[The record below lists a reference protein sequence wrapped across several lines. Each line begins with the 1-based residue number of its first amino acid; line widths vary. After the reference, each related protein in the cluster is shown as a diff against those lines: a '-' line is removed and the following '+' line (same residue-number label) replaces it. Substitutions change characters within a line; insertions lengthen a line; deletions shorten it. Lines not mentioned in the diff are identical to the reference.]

1 MLCGERA
8 LCCWVEG
15 GRERKPGP
23 PRGAS
28 LGLTLWEGDGRTG
41 TLAAASTDSGAGQ
54 AEGKGWGQRRQRRV
68 RGGGDS
74 WRGEER
80 KEGTGAEKGTEGRT
94 RELGRPQWLG
104 TPSPGFCPEHSERC
118 AHRLCPPAGL
128 GFPVCEITWSKA
140 PVRSE
145 LRWGRGGRGS
155 PSPRNLLSSPPV
167 SRKAGR
173 GGARAAKAGGPPR
186 PPGRR
191 GPQPGGS

>member
-1 MLCGERA
+1 MDGRA
-8 LCCWVEG
+8 PWQQHPQTQELARLREG
-15 GRERKPGP
+15 GG
-23 PRGAS
+23 G
-28 LGLTLWEGDGRTG
+28 G
-41 TLAAASTDSGAGQ
+41 
-54 AEGKGWGQRRQRRV
+54 GKGRV
-68 RGGGDS
+68 RGGRDS

-80 KEGTGAEKGTEGRT
+80 KERTEAKKRTEGRT

-118 AHRLCPPAGL
+118 THRLCPPAGL

-155 PSPRNLLSSPPV
+155 PSPPNLLSSPPV
-167 SRKAGR
+167 SRRAGR

-186 PPGRR
+186 PPGRH